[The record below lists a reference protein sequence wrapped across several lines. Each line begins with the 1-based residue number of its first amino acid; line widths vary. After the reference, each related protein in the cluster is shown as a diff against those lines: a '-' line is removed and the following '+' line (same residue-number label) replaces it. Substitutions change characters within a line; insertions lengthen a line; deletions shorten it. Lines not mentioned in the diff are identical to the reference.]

1 MADKLIPEN
10 AQVAAKR
17 GFIRTASQSIA
28 TALAGAVTVAIVTD
42 AVDKAQAGDWVSL
55 AVAAVVA
62 VGTPIVNGAQS
73 YFDILSRGIP
83 EDYKPELPPTP
94 AD

>member
-10 AQVAAKR
+10 AQRAAQR

-28 TALAGAVTVAIVTD
+28 TALAGGVTVAIVTD
-42 AVDKAQAGDWVSL
+42 AVDKAQAGDWLAIIVAA
-55 AVAAVVA
+55 AVAIV
-62 VGTPIVNGAQS
+62 TPLANGAQS
-73 YFDILSRGIP
+73 YFSLLANGIP